1 MKRNRRRQVFNEENE
16 TKKIIY
22 ISIITVILAIV
33 AFIVTYIIYSNAIN
47 KKTTGDLSTKI
58 VELSSKENTE
68 SSQVSSN
75 MGKTIN
81 EVKEDETERIA
92 INTSNME
99 KENQN
104 TATKNEE
111 IKNEGK
117 KNAETKNIETKNT
130 ESNNSENIT
139 SSVIKDTSK
148 ENNTTIEKTPDPTF
162 IKPVEGEI
170 TKEFA
175 KDNLVYSDTLKEW
188 ITHNGIDIKA
198 EKTTVVK
205 ASANGT
211 VKSIKND
218 PRYGITVVI
227 EHANGYVTI
236 YSNLLTAEFVKE
248 GERIEQG
255 KTIGTVGNTAIFEI
269 ADEPHIH
276 FELLKDNEYKNPSE
290 YIK

>member
-1 MKRNRRRQVFNEENE
+1 M
-16 TKKIIY
+16 
-22 ISIITVILAIV
+22 
-33 AFIVTYIIYSNAIN
+33 

-81 EVKEDETERIA
+81 EVKKDETERIA

-104 TATKNEE
+104 TTTKNEE

-117 KNAETKNIETKNT
+117 KNEGIKNVETKNIETKNT

-139 SSVIKDTSK
+139 SSGIKDTSK
-148 ENNTTIEKTPDPTF
+148 GNNTTIEKTPDPTF

-227 EHANGYVTI
+227 EHVNGYVTI

-248 GERIEQG
+248 GEKIEQG